1 MTEIGSNLSGPQPPA
16 PPAGGARPHR
26 MQSLLHS
33 LTDSL
38 DLACRGYL
46 CMQLVDCDSTTDPE
60 CGPTGKK
67 LVFRPATERERAA
80 SAEIPPPI
88 GT

>member
-1 MTEIGSNLSGPQPPA
+1 MTEIGSSFPGPQTPALPASGP
-16 PPAGGARPHR
+16 RPRR
-26 MQSLLHS
+26 MQSFLHS

-67 LVFRPATERERAA
+67 LVFRAATEQERAT
-80 SAEIPPPI
+80 SAEMPPPA

>member
-1 MTEIGSNLSGPQPPA
+1 
-16 PPAGGARPHR
+16 

-60 CGPTGKK
+60 CGPAGKK
-67 LVFRPATERERAA
+67 LVFRTPAEQERAA
-80 SAEIPPPI
+80 SAEMIPPA
-88 GT
+88 GTS

>member
-1 MTEIGSNLSGPQPPA
+1 MTEIGRSTDGPHM
-16 PPAGGARPHR
+16 PAGSAGGEHPHADR
-26 MQSLLHS
+26 FHDLLHS
-33 LTDSL
+33 LTSSL

-46 CMQLVDCDSTTDPE
+46 CMQLVDCDPITDPE

-67 LVFRPATERERAA
+67 LMVRDTAGDA
-80 SAEIPPPI
+80 SGAVAHD

>member
-1 MTEIGSNLSGPQPPA
+1 MTEIGSNLSGPQTPA
-16 PPAGGARPHR
+16 PPASGARPRR

-67 LVFRPATERERAA
+67 LVFRAPAEPEGAA
-80 SAEIPPPI
+80 SAEMPPPA